1 MAMTETD
8 IKIIIA
14 AELKKQGFD
23 KAQKATSGLDKSF
36 KRLAATLAATFS
48 ATQLIAFGKAAVK
61 AFSDDEKAARRLTN
75 TLANMG
81 LAFEDPRVKKFI
93 SDLEATSGVLDD
105 KLRPAMQG
113 LLTTTGSV
121 TKSQE
126 LLTLALDIAAQ
137 TGIDLETVTS
147 DLAKAYVGNTKGLS
161 KYNLGLTKAE
171 LSAKSFSEIQD
182 ILNKQFSGANAA
194 FLETY
199 AGKVAL
205 LNVAFANMQET
216 IGKSLVDAFQL
227 LAGDNGIKSA
237 TDALADFGQEI
248 ADVITGITLLIDTLK
263 SIPGV
268 GLLLQLLLNMKNFG
282 VLGVLGDL
290 GKQNRLAPAPFTTPM
305 TISGQTDFYTKQED
319 ARKKADAA
327 ALKRAKELA
336 ALQKKAELERLKR
349 EKEALQLKRA
359 NTIFDMENIQIVAA
373 MQGQIDGE
381 QRLRLVALLAL
392 NNGIT
397 EAAEKAATAVMAIN
411 APALASLGVIV
422 QAGDTI
428 TDVIGKLI
436 NAQAK
441 TALVQMGITN
451 IPKAKN
457 PFEDWDSILKK
468 IITDLDAIAA
478 KIKNMP
484 KVSGTTTTTTTTT
497 TPSGTTTTTTIPSGG
512 GGGGGTGA
520 NGFAYPTTPP
530 GVSGSGSQF
539 GSGTPWAQAA
549 AAFMESVAGM
559 PGVSGSASQFG
570 ANTPWA
576 LAAAATAERL
586 ASIPGMSG
594 SSSQFGSS
602 TPWAQAANNFSNAP
616 SVTVVVQGSV
626 IAQQDLVEVIT
637 DQLYDNQ
644 KAGKGLLL
652 SSTSI

>member
-36 KRLAATLAATFS
+36 KRLAATIAATFS
-48 ATQLIAFGKAAVK
+48 ATQIIAFGKAAVK

-105 KLRPAMQG
+105 KLRPAMQS

-290 GKQNRLAPAPFTTPM
+290 GKQNRLAPAPFTMPM
-305 TISGQTDFYTKQED
+305 TISGQTDFYTKQDD

-327 ALKRAKELA
+327 AAKRAKELA
-336 ALQKKAELERLKR
+336 ALQKKAERERLKR

-373 MQGQIDGE
+373 MQGRIDGE

-468 IITDLDAIAA
+468 IITDLDIIAS

-484 KVSGTTTTTTTTT
+484 AV
-497 TPSGTTTTTTIPSGG
+497 TPSGAVATGNATPKGNNTGG
-512 GGGGGTGA
+512 
-520 NGFAYPTTPP
+520 NTTPGNFTVP
-530 GVSGSGSQF
+530 NPFNPSAPAITTNAITNEIATLTALRANTE
-539 GSGTPWAQAA
+539 SGTAINFLLKEHIDTLTNATTLSSLNALGDEQARLRA
-549 AAFMESVAGM
+549 MGVFDTPGITAGSLFDPSRFRRGENAGM
-559 PGVSGSASQFG
+559 QP
-570 ANTPWA
+570 
-576 LAAAATAERL
+576 
-586 ASIPGMSG
+586 
-594 SSSQFGSS
+594 
-602 TPWAQAANNFSNAP
+602 
-616 SVTVVVQGSV
+616 VTVIVQGSV
-626 IAQQDLVEVIT
+626 IAQQDLVDVIT
-637 DQLYDNQ
+637 DELYNNQ
-644 KAGKGLLL
+644 KAGKGILL

>member
-36 KRLAATLAATFS
+36 KRLAATIAATFS

-137 TGIDLETVTS
+137 TGIDLETVSS

-290 GKQNRLAPAPFTTPM
+290 GKQNRLAPAPFTMPM

-327 ALKRAKELA
+327 AAKRAKELA
-336 ALQKKAELERLKR
+336 ALQKKAERERLKR

-373 MQGQIDGE
+373 MQGKIDGE

-468 IITDLDAIAA
+468 IITDLDIIAS

-484 KVSGTTTTTTTTT
+484 AVTPNGAVVSGNTTPKGNDTGGNTTTGNFTVPNPFNPTAPAISTDVIANQIDTLTALRAGTQAGTAINFLLKEHIDTLTNATTLSSLSALSDEQARLRAMGIFD
-497 TPSGTTTTTTIPSGG
+497 TPGITAGSRFDPGSFRMREN
-512 GGGGGTGA
+512 GA
-520 NGFAYPTTPP
+520 P
-530 GVSGSGSQF
+530 
-539 GSGTPWAQAA
+539 
-549 AAFMESVAGM
+549 
-559 PGVSGSASQFG
+559 
-570 ANTPWA
+570 
-576 LAAAATAERL
+576 
-586 ASIPGMSG
+586 
-594 SSSQFGSS
+594 
-602 TPWAQAANNFSNAP
+602 
-616 SVTVVVQGSV
+616 VTVIVQGSV

>member
-36 KRLAATLAATFS
+36 KRLAATIAATFS

-126 LLTLALDIAAQ
+126 LLTLALDVAAQ

-147 DLAKAYVGNTKGLS
+147 DLAKAYVGNTKGLT

-305 TISGQTDFYTKQED
+305 TISGQTDFYTKQEN

-327 ALKRAKELA
+327 AAKRAKELA
-336 ALQKKAELERLKR
+336 ALQKKAERDRIKR

-373 MQGQIDGE
+373 MQGRIDGE

-397 EAAEKAATAVMAIN
+397 DAAEKAATAVMAIN

-468 IITDLDAIAA
+468 IITDLDIIAS

-484 KVSGTTTTTTTTT
+484 AV
-497 TPSGTTTTTTIPSGG
+497 TPSGAVATGNATPKGNNTGGNTNSGNFTVPNPFNPTAPAISTDVIVNQIDTLTALRAGTQAGTAINFLLKEHIDTLTNATTLSSLNALGDEQARLQAMGVFDTPGITAGSLFDPSRFRRGE
-512 GGGGGTGA
+512 
-520 NGFAYPTTPP
+520 N
-530 GVSGSGSQF
+530 
-539 GSGTPWAQAA
+539 
-549 AAFMESVAGM
+549 AGM
-559 PGVSGSASQFG
+559 QP
-570 ANTPWA
+570 
-576 LAAAATAERL
+576 
-586 ASIPGMSG
+586 
-594 SSSQFGSS
+594 
-602 TPWAQAANNFSNAP
+602 
-616 SVTVVVQGSV
+616 VTVIVQGSV
-626 IAQQDLVEVIT
+626 IAQQDLVDVIT
-637 DQLYDNQ
+637 DELYNNQ
-644 KAGKGLLL
+644 KAGKGVLL
-652 SSTSI
+652 SSTAI